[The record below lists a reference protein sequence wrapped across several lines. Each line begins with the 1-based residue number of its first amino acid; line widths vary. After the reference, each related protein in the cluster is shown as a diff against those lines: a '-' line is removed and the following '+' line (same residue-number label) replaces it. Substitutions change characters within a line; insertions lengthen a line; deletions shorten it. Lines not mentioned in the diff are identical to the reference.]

1 MVPEAIPLAMAAG
14 FFPAGLAAVVWY
26 LSRPGGF
33 RLAAVYAAGAAAATL
48 GSGVALLAVLG
59 SGRVVPDTAPSV
71 MAVAELA
78 VGAVVLAASL
88 WVVLAAPD
96 GAGPRPPRGTSYL
109 GAFGLGLAMWT
120 PSIAY
125 VLAVEAIAAARLHP
139 PARALNLVVID
150 AIILAMAWGPL
161 LAYRAAPETANRL
174 FARLACWLQART
186 RPLTAVIG
194 GLGGT
199 YLLGRGIHDLA

>member
-1 MVPEAIPLAMAAG
+1 MVPEAIPLAVAAG

-33 RLAAVYAAGAAAATL
+33 RLAVVYTAGAAAATL

-59 SGRVVPDTAPSV
+59 SGRVVPETPPTV
-71 MAVAELA
+71 MAAVEVA
-78 VGAVVLAASL
+78 VGAAVLVASA
-88 WVVLAAPD
+88 WVVAAAPRR
-96 GAGPRPPRGTSYL
+96 ATLRPPSGGSYL

-125 VLAVEAIAAARLHP
+125 VLAVEAIAAARLRP
-139 PARALNLVVID
+139 SASALNLVVVD

-161 LAYRAAPETANRL
+161 LAYRAAPDAASQLLT
-174 FARLACWLQART
+174 RLAAWLHART
-186 RPLTAVIG
+186 RPLTAVFG

-199 YLLGRGIHDLA
+199 YLVGRGIHDLV

>member
-1 MVPEAIPLAMAAG
+1 MVAEALPMAVAAG

-33 RLAAVYAAGAAAATL
+33 RLAVVYTAGAAAATL

-59 SGRVVPDTAPSV
+59 SGRVVPEAPPTV
-71 MAVAELA
+71 MAAVEVA
-78 VGAVVLAASL
+78 VGVVVLGASA
-88 WVVLAAPD
+88 WVVAVAPRRT
-96 GAGPRPPRGTSYL
+96 APRPPGGGSYL

-125 VLAVEAIAAARLHP
+125 VLAIEAIAAARLRP
-139 PARALNLVVID
+139 SASALNLVVVD
-150 AIILAMAWGPL
+150 AIILVMAWGPL
-161 LAYRAAPETANRL
+161 LAYRAAPDAATRL
-174 FARLACWLQART
+174 LTRLAAWLQART
-186 RPLTAVIG
+186 RPLTAILG

-199 YLLGRGIHDLA
+199 YLLSRGIHDLI